1 MQIEVNNQPL
11 QLSEGTTVSALAVQL
26 ELSPVGTALAVNNK
40 MIPRTAWETHV
51 LQEHDRIVI
60 IKAACGG

>member
-1 MQIEVNNQPL
+1 MQIEVNNQPF

-26 ELSPVGTALAVNNK
+26 ELPPVGTALAVNNK
-40 MIPRTAWETHV
+40 MLPRTEWETHV
-51 LQEHDRIVI
+51 LREHDRIVI